1 MKPNKTLA
9 TDSIKIGILTHPL
22 AGNYGGMLQ
31 AYALHTVLKRKGFSP
46 FLLDR
51 DLEKKPGKRAILRD
65 WWYLLK
71 RLWGPVSSEC
81 YLPFCVER
89 RAGKQFQHLPAA
101 GLNIVHLNDLT
112 AIRGKNTISW
122 VVGSDQVWRGIYA
135 RWICSLPFFFLNFA
149 TPLERQNSIAYA
161 ASFGADK
168 WEGNEYE
175 TSECKRLLADF
186 KAVTVREQSGVNI
199 CRSILEKDAMQMPD
213 PTLLLNKEDYN
224 RIIESSNTTSN
235 DGNYV
240 ATYILDATEEKLEI
254 CREVA
259 ARMQLH
265 HQCLMPVGSA
275 KKRQE
280 RFPISVPQWLRY
292 MRDCKCLITDS
303 FHGCVF
309 AIIFNKPFVCLGNK
323 DRGNAR
329 FESLLRTFNLSNRYI
344 SDATADSI
352 ELVLASAMDWC
363 KVNALRCR
371 ENTRAMSFLTR
382 ELT

>member
-89 RAGKQFQHLPAA
+89 RAGKQFQKLPAA
-101 GLNIVHLNDLT
+101 GLNIVHVNELS
-112 AIRGKNTISW
+112 AFRRENTVRW

-149 TPLERQNSIAYA
+149 TSTERQNSIAYA

-199 CRSILEKDAMQMPD
+199 CRSVLEKDAIQMPD
-213 PTLLLNKEDYN
+213 PTLLLDKEDYDH
-224 RIIESSNTTSN
+224 IIESVSTT
-235 DGNYV
+235 GIGEKYV

-254 CREVA
+254 CREA
-259 ARMQLH
+259 ATRLGMH
-265 HQCLMPVGSA
+265 HQCLMPVGFS
-275 KKRQE
+275 KKRRD
-280 RFPISVPQWLRY
+280 RFPFSVPQWLRY
-292 MRDCKCLITDS
+292 MRDCNCLITDS

-309 AIIFNKPFVCLGNK
+309 AIIFNKPFVCLGNRE
-323 DRGNAR
+323 RGNAR
-329 FESLLRTFNLSNRYI
+329 FESLLGTFNLFNHYV
-344 SDATADSI
+344 SDVTPDSI
-352 ELVLASAMDWC
+352 LLLLSAAMNWGE
-363 KVNALRCR
+363 VNALRCK
-371 ENTRAMSFLTR
+371 ECTRAMIFLNK